1 MKLGLMRFVLFFLS
15 VVCLGAS
22 TYAKE
27 LEPRSLRI
35 YPDLE
40 SGWFLTGQLHFGCE
54 VTYENGGKRRST
66 GYLNGNLPW
75 SEFFV
80 ESEQAI
86 SHGDFLLVDLFKV
99 RSNQQT
105 LVIKVRLSNFPHVQS
120 TFELRIPPVESV
132 NIFLPN
138 AHRARFGRKIKPHIH
153 VEWANRFGVT
163 FNTCKRNSL
172 VPMDSVQIY
181 INETRS
187 HDCKVTLPEKSD
199 SVSQKFSL
207 SVIWSSKP
215 WINYTQG
222 YSMRS
227 SSFSLMGMLY
237 RRKPDSMNGD

>member
-138 AHRARFGRKIKPHIH
+138 ANRARFGRKIKPHIH

-181 INETRS
+181 LNDTRS
-187 HDCKVTLPEKSD
+187 YDCRVTLPEKSD
-199 SVSQKFSL
+199 TVPQTFSL
-207 SVIWSSKP
+207 SVIWTSKSWMNDTEIYP
-215 WINYTQG
+215 FNTSRLTGKGILT
-222 YSMRS
+222 
-227 SSFSLMGMLY
+227 
-237 RRKPDSMNGD
+237 RRKEVSIE